1 MNIILRKSFLFLQQ
15 THFKKTIF
23 YFTMKQLFK
32 IDFFMKLKLFIKTNI
47 FLYHTIFLK
56 SLKI

>member
-32 IDFFMKLKLFIKTNI
+32 IDFFLIKTNI

>member
-32 IDFFMKLKLFIKTNI
+32 IDFFMKLLIKTNI

>member
-32 IDFFMKLKLFIKTNI
+32 IDFFMKLIKTNI